1 MSIQTIPKSHVC
13 PCVPPPACHDQT
25 NPDHKRT
32 IWLTPT
38 YCLQIKR
45 PQPDS
50 VHKGQQGA
58 GSRPNCFT
66 TSGSIGDEA
75 TSNHVDLDRSGAFS
89 RTRNQSHEISPTHEQ
104 PCSGY
109 VPPHHT
115 ISWLHSTTKVSPL
128 GTVSLGRWRML
139 YAAKIL
145 GSHARRP
152 RTGMRN
158 HWVGFLTSGEEQS
171 RQGNSRIYS

>member
-1 MSIQTIPKSHVC
+1 MSVCAPSCLPRPNQPRPKPNDLVEAYL
-13 PCVPPPACHDQT
+13 PPTNKAAPAGLGPH
-25 NPDHKRT
+25 H
-32 IWLTPT
+32 
-38 YCLQIKR
+38 
-45 PQPDS
+45 
-50 VHKGQQGA
+50 HMGQQGA

-89 RTRNQSHEISPTHEQ
+89 RTQSHEISPTHEQ
-104 PCSGY
+104 PCSGD
-109 VPPHHT
+109 VPPHHA
-115 ISWLHSTTKVSPL
+115 P
-128 GTVSLGRWRML
+128 SLGCTALLKFHRSVQSRWRML

-158 HWVGFLTSGEEQS
+158 PRVGFLTSGEEQS
-171 RQGNSRIYS
+171 RQGNSRSYD